1 MEHIF
6 AKILQKKNDG
16 IFDEKILTKIKF
28 KAVLIE
34 IPCFY
39 SNRSLLVR
47 LGLVFR
53 VRVRWTRT
61 TGVADTFVR
70 PCPRT
75 RSGHGHHKK

>member
-1 MEHIF
+1 MGI
-6 AKILQKKNDG
+6 AKYDKFERYLWNTFLLKFCEKKFDG
-16 IFDEKILTKIKF
+16 IFDEKILTKIYF

-53 VRVRWTRT
+53 VRVFIPFR
-61 TGVADTFVR
+61 VIPF
-70 PCPRT
+70 
-75 RSGHGHHKK
+75 RSKL